1 MMNCDGWRKLWWVGG
16 VRIRV
21 ACAREVSFV
30 DNTRKATTKGKNN
43 SRSLRD
49 DKPKSTGD
57 NGKAG

>member
-1 MMNCDGWRKLWWVGG
+1 MEEAVVGRG

-21 ACAREVSFV
+21 ACARGVSFV
-30 DNTRKATTKGKNN
+30 DNTQKGNGKGKNN